1 MDLNEIQIFVKVVQA
16 GSFSG
21 AARQLGLPNST
32 VSAKVSALEGRLGI
46 TLLQRTTRKLSITD
60 AGQAFYE
67 RCASGLEEILA
78 AESALSAGQGEPQ
91 GTLRLTAP
99 VELGQSILPPVVDAY
114 QKRFP
119 KMKVEILFSDR
130 NVDLVGEGIDLAIR
144 AGALNDSSFVA
155 KKLGAGYFAPFSTR
169 DYLTRRGAPAHP
181 RELAQH
187 RILHFAPL
195 GQEEWNLLG
204 PRGKVSVSIDPCF
217 ITNDLTML
225 KALVLSGG
233 GIALLPTFS
242 CYAEVKDKQL
252 VRVLPEWK
260 TNTQPVHF
268 VYPAQK
274 FLPAKLSAFMSMAA
288 DPLRASLQSF
298 EL

>member
-32 VSAKVSALEGRLGI
+32 VSAKVSALEARLRV
-46 TLLQRTTRKLSITD
+46 TLLQRTTRKLSVTE
-60 AGQAFYE
+60 AGQAFYA
-67 RCASGLEEILA
+67 RCAEGLNEILA
-78 AESALSAGQGEPQ
+78 AEAHLNAGQAEPS

-99 VELGQSILPPVVDAY
+99 VEIGHSVLPPVIDAY
-114 QKRFP
+114 QRRYP
-119 KMKVEILFSDR
+119 KVKVEIVFSDR
-130 NVDLVGEGIDLAIR
+130 NVDLVSEHIDLAIR
-144 AGALNDSSFVA
+144 AGALADSSLVA
-155 KKLGAGYFAPFSTR
+155 KRLGAAYFAPFSTR
-169 DYLTRRGAPAHP
+169 EYLNRRGTPAHP
-181 RELAQH
+181 RELSRH

-195 GQEEWNLLG
+195 GQEEWSLQG
-204 PRGKVSVSIDPCF
+204 PRGRVSVAVEPCLV
-217 ITNDLTML
+217 TNDLTML
-225 KALVLSGG
+225 KSLVLSGG

-242 CYAEVKDKQL
+242 CFAEVKDKRL
-252 VRVLPEWK
+252 VRVLPDWK

-274 FLPAKLSAFMSMAA
+274 FVPAKLSAFMGLAA
-288 DPLRASLQSF
+288 EPLKASLQSF